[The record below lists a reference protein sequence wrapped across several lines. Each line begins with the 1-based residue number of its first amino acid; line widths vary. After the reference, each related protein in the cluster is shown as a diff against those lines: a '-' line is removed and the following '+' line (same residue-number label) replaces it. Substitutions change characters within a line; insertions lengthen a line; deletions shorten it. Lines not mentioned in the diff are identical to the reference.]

1 MITQS
6 DIDTL
11 TQRIDSLE
19 ATVKQ
24 LTGALVELSQKAGE
38 TAGRVDRH
46 MAEPHY
52 IPAKST
58 DAAAMYKTVSK
69 TMIECINNDIKF
81 HGGEK

>member
-1 MITQS
+1 MVNQGVCKMITQQ

-38 TAGRVDRH
+38 TAGRVD
-46 MAEPHY
+46 ALK
-52 IPAKST
+52 IIASANKKSLT
-58 DAAAMYKTVSK
+58 L
-69 TMIECINNDIKF
+69 
-81 HGGEK
+81 